1 MEATLVLMELV
12 LIGNVLLPET
22 VAVLAAEGA
31 FARPGKRKRRA
42 SHELL
47 FWLRF

>member
-22 VAVLAAEGA
+22 GDVLAPEGA
-31 FARPGKRKRRA
+31 FARRAPRKRRA
-42 SHELL
+42 SRQLL